1 MGHKECFI
9 TRLWNRVFH
18 KTKALPAPIQYTQKE
33 VKMKMYQILQF
44 LVDGIEIKK
53 KSAESI
59 DTSIKTTSVY
69 FYEEGEEQI
78 ENEFNT
84 YMHTVTSKKI
94 RLNSDSKL
102 LLDNPVTRSGILLEV
117 YPVLNLAKVQRD
129 RYYMNIYM
137 NAVKIF
143 ARYNTKTKKIS
154 KNSTKTIMYNG
165 VNSKEVMVYSGEIAS
180 IRNFK
185 YYILDKSFCYI
196 VAQILYEAIENRPFL
211 YDINRE
217 EEKIIKLVRYYIQ
230 KSYRSYKEFIVD
242 YLSCRG
248 DLIEKKISDNT
259 GIKSLKELE
268 AKIRKSLEN

>member
-129 RYYMNIYM
+129 RY
-137 NAVKIF
+137 
-143 ARYNTKTKKIS
+143 
-154 KNSTKTIMYNG
+154 
-165 VNSKEVMVYSGEIAS
+165 
-180 IRNFK
+180 
-185 YYILDKSFCYI
+185 
-196 VAQILYEAIENRPFL
+196 
-211 YDINRE
+211 
-217 EEKIIKLVRYYIQ
+217 
-230 KSYRSYKEFIVD
+230 
-242 YLSCRG
+242 
-248 DLIEKKISDNT
+248 
-259 GIKSLKELE
+259 
-268 AKIRKSLEN
+268 